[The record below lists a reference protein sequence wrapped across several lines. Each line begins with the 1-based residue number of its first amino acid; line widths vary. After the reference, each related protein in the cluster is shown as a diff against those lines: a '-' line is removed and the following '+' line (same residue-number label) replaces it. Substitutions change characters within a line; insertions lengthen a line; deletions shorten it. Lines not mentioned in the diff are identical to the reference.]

1 MKIRCSVYTPF
12 DLSKSCLSQA
22 LESRRSQCHPIMAR
36 VLRVHLSL
44 TQQPNNMWSIQASF
58 ADFIM
63 REFGLTKQKIALTE
77 EAKTLGKD
85 KITTLVDNYFKL
97 VEDNIKAL
105 APFFTSALN
114 RYLAAGYPED
124 ESQDKAFAAIKSLVK
139 DAKNAA
145 DMKYPLDAFQAKMA
159 NATMSI

>member
-1 MKIRCSVYTPF
+1 MSLAGVGKPKIVMPANYG
-12 DLSKSCLSQA
+12 
-22 LESRRSQCHPIMAR
+22 SRAAR
-36 VLRVHLSL
+36 TFKPDATTKKYVVD
-44 TQQPNNMWSIQASF
+44 QASF

-85 KITTLVDNYFKL
+85 KIITLVDNYFKL

-114 RYLAAGYPED
+114 RYLDAGFPED